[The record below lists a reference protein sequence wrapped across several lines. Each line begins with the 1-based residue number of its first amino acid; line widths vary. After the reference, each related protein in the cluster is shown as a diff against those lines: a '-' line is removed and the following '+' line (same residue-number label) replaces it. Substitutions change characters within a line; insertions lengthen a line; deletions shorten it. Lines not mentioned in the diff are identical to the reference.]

1 MDKVICVGKN
11 YLKHA
16 IELGDAVP
24 EEPLYFIKPPSVIF
38 MAPGPSVPVELPPA
52 GEIHHE
58 VELVLEVRR
67 SGNAFKLSRYTLG
80 LDLTRRDLQNR
91 LKKAGQPWEKAK
103 VFKNSCILGPWREI
117 FSLEKLLAAP
127 FSIEV
132 NGQVRQQGQGQDMRW
147 GPEFLVNDVAQWFP
161 LCDGDLIFTGTPEG
175 VGPLLDGDQ
184 VKISGLDIQ
193 YQIHIQRRAQV
204 GD

>member
-16 IELGDAVP
+16 IELGDAIP

-38 MAPGPSVPVELPPA
+38 TATGPSVPVHLPVD
-52 GEIHHE
+52 GEVHHE
-58 VELVLEVRR
+58 VELVFEIRR
-67 SGNAFKLSRYTLG
+67 AGTAWKASRYTMG

-117 FSLEKLLAAP
+117 SSMEKLLAAP
-127 FSIEV
+127 FAIEV

-147 GPEFLVNDVAQWFP
+147 GPEFLMKDVGLWFP
-161 LCDGDLIFTGTPEG
+161 VCDGDLLFTGTPEG
-175 VGPLLDGDQ
+175 VGPLEHGDK
-184 VKISGLDIQ
+184 VKITGLDIQ
-193 YQIHIQRRAQV
+193 YQIHIERKS
-204 GD
+204 